1 MKRNT
6 NKTKTKYFWI
16 INIKPLCVIARVR
29 HCERSEATRRLF
41 DQREKIQ
48 LDTKMKIAIAA
59 PARWVTPKDVEFA
72 ILWLKAL
79 GMEPVFDNRLFAQDF
94 IFAGSDDFRASI
106 IQEYMDCDDIDA
118 IWFAR
123 GGYGSIRIIDKL
135 DFTKFIKHPKLFVGF
150 SDTTVFHGMMQR
162 LGIPSIHGSL
172 AGYLYNKTPESIQSL
187 YDALTGKPLHY
198 EWPTHPL
205 NRKGEVHGTMV
216 GGNLSVLY
224 GMMGSNSFPETD
236 GKILFIEEVDE
247 YIYHIERMMYGLK
260 RAGKLKNL
268 KALVVGG
275 LTKIQDNPEP
285 FDKSVEQAIFDMV
298 QEYDYPVVFGFP
310 AGHQP
315 DNRAI
320 VFGKEASIVITE
332 EKSEFFL

>member
-1 MKRNT
+1 
-6 NKTKTKYFWI
+6 
-16 INIKPLCVIARVR
+16 
-29 HCERSEATRRLF
+29 
-41 DQREKIQ
+41 
-48 LDTKMKIAIAA
+48 MKIAIAA
-59 PARWVTPKDVEFA
+59 PARWVTPNDVEFA
-72 ILWLKAL
+72 IHWLEAN
-79 GMEPVFDNRLFAQDF
+79 GMEPVYDNRLFTKDF
-94 IFAGSDDFRASI
+94 IFAGDNDFRASI
-106 IQEYMDCDDIDA
+106 IQEYMDRADIDA

-135 DFTKFIKHPKLFVGF
+135 DFTNFTKHPKLFVGF

-162 LGIPSIHGSL
+162 LGIPSIH
-172 AGYLYNKTPESIQSL
+172 AAMPAYFDHKTPEAMQSL

-198 EWPTHPL
+198 EWPAHPL
-205 NRKGEVHGTMV
+205 NRFGNVKGMMV

-224 GMMGSNSFPETD
+224 GMIGSNSFPETD

-268 KALVVGG
+268 KALIVGG

-285 FDKSVEQAIFDMV
+285 FDKSVEQVVSDMV
-298 QEYDYPVVFGFP
+298 QEYDYPLVFGFP

-320 VFGKEASIVITE
+320 VFGKEASIIITE
-332 EKSEFFL
+332 EKSEFFF